1 MFNNLNLLFISM
13 TFIST
18 LISISS
24 SSWISVWMGME
35 INMISFIPLM
45 IVTKNIFSNESA
57 LKYFLIQASSSA
69 LFLMTSLLNSFFMI
83 NMTNFYMNS
92 SIMHMMMV
100 PLMIKLGAAPFHQWF
115 INIIQGLSWMTS
127 YFLMTW
133 QKIAPIFILTYIYN
147 KNMLII
153 LFIIMSVFIGSIGGL
168 SQVFLKKILAFSSVN
183 HLGWMLSA
191 IMISKNILYSYILF
205 YMFTN
210 AFVMYLFFINNINQF
225 NQINST
231 NFWFPLSISLFS
243 LGGLPPFI
251 GFLPKLL
258 LIKNLVNNNMLITLI
273 LVLSSL
279 ITLFFYLRLSF
290 KIFTLKS
297 STQKWINLFSH
308 KNMCVYM
315 YTLFL
320 MISSLGML
328 PINMFM
334 M

>member
-1 MFNNLNLLFISM
+1 MFNNLNLLFTSM
-13 TFIST
+13 TLMST

-24 SSWISVWMGME
+24 SSWIGVWMGME

-45 IVTKNIFSNESA
+45 IMTKNIFSNESA
-57 LKYFLIQASSSA
+57 LKYFLIQASSST

-92 SIMHMMMV
+92 SIMHMMMI
-100 PLMIKLGAAPFHQWF
+100 PLMIKLAAAPFHQWF

-133 QKIAPIFILTYIYN
+133 QKIAPIFILNYIYT
-147 KNMLII
+147 KNLMII
-153 LFIIMSVFIGSIGGL
+153 LFIISSVLIGSIGGL
-168 SQVFLKKILAFSSVN
+168 SQIFLKKILAFSSVN
-183 HLGWMLSA
+183 HLGWMFSA

-231 NFWFPLSISLFS
+231 SFWMPLSISLFS

-251 GFLPKLL
+251 GFFPKLL
-258 LIKNLVNNNMLITLI
+258 LIKNLINVNLMISLI
-273 LVLSSL
+273 LVLTSL

-297 STQKWINLFSH
+297 STQKWINLF
-308 KNMCVYM
+308 KFKYMYM
-315 YTLFL
+315 YTLFF
-320 MISSLGML
+320 MISSLGLL
-328 PINMFM
+328 PMNMFM
-334 M
+334 L